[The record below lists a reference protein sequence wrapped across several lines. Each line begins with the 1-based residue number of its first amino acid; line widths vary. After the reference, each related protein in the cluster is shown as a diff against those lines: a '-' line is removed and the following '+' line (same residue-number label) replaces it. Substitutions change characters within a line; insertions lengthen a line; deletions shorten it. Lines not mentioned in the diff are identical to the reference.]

1 MIHMPTAT
9 VSASAAV
16 VGGRMTDAEVIGGVL
31 YELRPD
37 VAVMEA
43 LLAVVLSDM
52 VVLNWPWV

>member
-1 MIHMPTAT
+1 MPTAT

-52 VVLNWPWV
+52 VVLNWPCV